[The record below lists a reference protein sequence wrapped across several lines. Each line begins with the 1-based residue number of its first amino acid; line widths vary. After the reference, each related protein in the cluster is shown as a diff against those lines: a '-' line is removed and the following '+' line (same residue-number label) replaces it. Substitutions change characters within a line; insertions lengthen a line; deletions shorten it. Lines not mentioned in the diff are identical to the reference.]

1 VKGLAAKI
9 AVAGVGNLASVFMQ
23 GLKFYSGDERR
34 GLWHPK
40 VAGLR
45 PKDIEVVAAFDID
58 PRKVGLELSQ
68 AAFAPPNVA
77 RRYIAIPKTKVVVNS
92 GISNGDAAPHLKGVK
107 LEKADSED
115 VARKLDDSGAEMLV
129 NLISSGST
137 ASSGD
142 YARAAL
148 RAGCAFVNCTPSLVL
163 KNSKLVTEFRRSKLP
178 LVGDDLMSQFGGT
191 VFHKGL
197 LGLMVKR
204 GVKVTKSYQLDVGG
218 GSETLNTIDEGIK
231 LAKRAVKT
239 TAVSSEVPYKFE
251 TIAGTTDFVDYMGND
266 RTSYFWFE
274 GTTFM
279 DSDISVD
286 IYLRSSDGANG
297 GNVLFDVI
305 RATYRCMKGKSL
317 GAVEEICAYGFK
329 SPPRPMKF
337 DEAYDRFAALY
348 VRQAS

>member
-1 VKGLAAKI
+1 VTELALKI
-9 AVAGVGNLASVFMQ
+9 ALAGVGNLASVFIQ
-23 GLKFYSGDERR
+23 GLKFYSGAERK
-34 GLWHPK
+34 GLWHPN

-45 PKDIEVVAAFDID
+45 PKDIQVVAAFDVD
-58 PRKVGLELSQ
+58 SRKAGLELSN

-77 RRYIAIPKTKVVVNS
+77 RRYLAIPKSKIIVHP
-92 GISNGDAAPHLKGVK
+92 GISKGDAAPHLTGVRLATASSEEVAGR
-107 LEKADSED
+107 LET
-115 VARKLDDSGAEMLV
+115 SGAEMLV
-129 NLISSGST
+129 NLISSGSN
-137 ASSGD
+137 ASSEE

-148 RAGCAFVNCTPSLVL
+148 RAGCAFVNCTPSLLL
-163 KNSKLVTEFRRSKLP
+163 KNKKLTAQFQGAKLP

-204 GVKVTKSYQLDVGG
+204 GVKVSKSYQLDVGG
-218 GSETLNTIDEGIK
+218 GSETLNTIDEEIK

-274 GTTFM
+274 GSTFL

-297 GNVLFDVI
+297 GNVLLDVV
-305 RATYRCMKGKSL
+305 RATHSCMKAGRL
-317 GAVEEICAYGFK
+317 RAVGEVCAYGFK
-329 SPPRPMKF
+329 SPPKPMRF
-337 DEAYDRFAALY
+337 DDAYARFSALF
-348 VRQAS
+348 VR